1 MSPEQLEALAA
12 RARRRVDGA
21 ALGGKPKKPLNTV
34 IRIRSPEPEAARRVV
49 EEVLAAQV
57 KEWRLAGLT
66 REPGGGALEYRARLR
81 KSVTA
86 ETVASELRSRL
97 GPQLTG
103 VEMS

>member
-1 MSPEQLEALAA
+1 
-12 RARRRVDGA
+12 
-21 ALGGKPKKPLNTV
+21 
-34 IRIRSPEPEAARRVV
+34 
-49 EEVLAAQV
+49 VLAAQV

-66 REPGGGALEYRARLR
+66 REPGGGGALEYRARLR

-86 ETVASELRSRL
+86 ESVASELRARL